1 MKGGKKKS
9 MLLAFQRDESTAF
22 PKSPQRQHHR
32 EMEEKC
38 CFFPSILMSKLC
50 RLVKYYLVCA
60 CTLLCKTIEIFS
72 RPIFRHLSTY
82 VGVLVSLLVHA
93 PTILDN
99 DLCACIFLI
108 YTLNNKVIRNSN
120 HNQSKKCDKTTL
132 AHPLTNNACA
142 LM

>member
-50 RLVKYYLVCA
+50 RLVKYYL
-60 CTLLCKTIEIFS
+60 EF
-72 RPIFRHLSTY
+72 
-82 VGVLVSLLVHA
+82 VHA
-93 PTILDN
+93 HFCVKLLKSFQ
-99 DLCACIFLI
+99 DLFSD
-108 YTLNNKVIRNSN
+108 TSV
-120 HNQSKKCDKTTL
+120 
-132 AHPLTNNACA
+132 
-142 LM
+142 LMWVCLYLY